1 MLTLIIGPM
10 KCGKSLE
17 LIARAEPFKYAGRDV
32 CYIKPKRDV
41 RTSTVASRIGIETE
55 ALELDSLQD
64 APPSDVY
71 AVDEAHMFDFY
82 DAEEIKLWLR
92 RGKEVII
99 AGLNT
104 DHAGHLM
111 QLSLKSWNS
120 HLKPSLT
127 SRPSARS
134 VREVPPTPRL

>member
-1 MLTLIIGPM
+1 
-10 KCGKSLE
+10 
-17 LIARAEPFKYAGRDV
+17 
-32 CYIKPKRDV
+32 
-41 RTSTVASRIGIETE
+41 VASRIGIETE

-111 QLSLKSWNS
+111 PTIAQILELSPETLINKQAVCEVCKGSATHTQVMNS
-120 HLKPSLT
+120 DGTVIPKNM
-127 SRPSARS
+127 SA
-134 VREVPPTPRL
+134 EVPDDGTYRYEARCRNCFVY